1 MKQLWHM
8 IERYYPLASVAAG
21 RGLLFALSFFWIS
34 DIQVFQTLIGLVV
47 LTSILLFS
55 AILFVL
61 NKRENT
67 HMELFRDFLSDPT
80 ICNEERLLSAI
91 SQKEGES
98 VRFFGFGFTGI
109 QKRE

>member
-8 IERYYPLASVAAG
+8 IERYYPW
-21 RGLLFALSFFWIS
+21 LLLLLGVDCFCAVILWIS

-61 NKRENT
+61 NKRYYEYKAC
-67 HMELFRDFLSDPT
+67 R
-80 ICNEERLLSAI
+80 SA
-91 SQKEGES
+91 GL
-98 VRFFGFGFTGI
+98 TGNLVPL
-109 QKRE
+109 

>member
-8 IERYYPLASVAAG
+8 IERYYPW
-21 RGLLFALSFFWIS
+21 LLLLLGVDCFCAVILWIS

-67 HMELFRDFLSDPT
+67 HMELLPCILIAKLIYQMHLEKSVLSRREQPNMSD
-80 ICNEERLLSAI
+80 I
-91 SQKEGES
+91 SRKA
-98 VRFFGFGFTGI
+98 
-109 QKRE
+109 

>member
-8 IERYYPLASVAAG
+8 IERYYPW
-21 RGLLFALSFFWIS
+21 LLLLLGVDCFCAVILWIS

-67 HMELFRDFLSDPT
+67 HMECS
-80 ICNEERLLSAI
+80 EI
-91 SQKEGES
+91 SS
-98 VRFFGFGFTGI
+98 VILPFAMKNGC
-109 QKRE
+109 QCH